1 MFIIRKPKYKGCAS
15 SKNELDILINET
27 KQNYQKLYPNSVINI
42 TVEPNKESINFD
54 GSVKEFIY
62 RAEIKFNE

>member
-1 MFIIRKPKYKGCAS
+1 MFIIRKPKYKVCAS

-42 TVEPNKESINFD
+42 TVEPNMESINFD
-54 GSVKEFIY
+54 GTVKEFIY